1 MMNGSELLI
10 FIMQISVVAI
20 GLTILDKLMVYFGD
34 DYKQKNRRWFLI
46 HALTNA
52 LIVGMT
58 FQNLVNLFFNP
69 FDILGNCST
78 MAMAV
83 QIGLHVYHI
92 FASYD
97 HMDIIDWIHHLVS
110 SVIVGTISAY
120 FFRGQILN
128 LMLFFMC
135 GLPGGIDYLLLALVK
150 YKLMD
155 SITEKGINVYL
166 NMWIRL
172 PGILFTCFVTYINII
187 IGNTDN
193 VLVACW
199 IVFLNAF
206 NGIYFATRVVKNYGE
221 SLVKRELLQNRESQ
235 RESLKRIP
243 SVGGFD
249 LINKNII
256 E

>member
-1 MMNGSELLI
+1 MMNCTELFL
-10 FIMQISVVAI
+10 FLQQISATAVV
-20 GLTILDKLMVYFGD
+20 LTVLDKFIVYLGD
-34 DYKQKNRRWFLI
+34 DYTQKNRRWFLI

-52 LIVGMT
+52 VIVAMT
-58 FQNLVNLFFNP
+58 FQNLVNIFFNP

-78 MAMAV
+78 MAMAI

-97 HMDIIDWIHHLVS
+97 HMDMIDWIHHLVS
-110 SVIVGTISAY
+110 SVIVGSISAY
-120 FFRGQILN
+120 FFQGQILN

-172 PGILFTCFVTYINII
+172 PGILFTCFVTYVNII
-187 IGNTDN
+187 MGNADN
-193 VLVACW
+193 VLTACC

-221 SLVKRELLQNRESQ
+221 SLVKKQLLQNRESQ

-243 SVGGFD
+243 SVGGLD
-249 LINKNII
+249 HLNKNQ
-256 E
+256 